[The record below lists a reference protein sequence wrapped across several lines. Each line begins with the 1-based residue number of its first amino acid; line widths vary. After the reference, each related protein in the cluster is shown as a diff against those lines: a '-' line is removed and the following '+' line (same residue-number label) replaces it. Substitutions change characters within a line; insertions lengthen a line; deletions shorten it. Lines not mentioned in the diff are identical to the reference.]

1 MEDET
6 VERLTL
12 QSVYTKC
19 VERKKEQGG
28 YLGEHQKGQPRK
40 RNSPPFLP
48 PLNGHDRIG
57 MSIKSS

>member
-12 QSVYTKC
+12 QSVYTK
-19 VERKKEQGG
+19 RKKEQGG
-28 YLGEHQKGQPRK
+28 YLGEHQKGQQRK